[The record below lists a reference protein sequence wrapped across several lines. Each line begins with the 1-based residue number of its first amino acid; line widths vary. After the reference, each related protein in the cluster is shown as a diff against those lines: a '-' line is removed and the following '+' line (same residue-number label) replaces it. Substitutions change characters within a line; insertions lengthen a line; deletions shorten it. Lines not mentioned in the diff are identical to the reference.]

1 MYGYNEREANDPIS
15 DVISNTQESWQRKER
30 LRFID
35 AKLFW
40 TGTIRRDDICRVF
53 ELHTTNASK
62 DIKLYIELAENNL
75 SYDRKAKV
83 YRTTP
88 EFEPISRQH
97 KTSDLLAY
105 TTLGIPWS
113 GYIPSYLNVVELPI
127 RQPSSLITR
136 NVLHSIHEQSGIEIT
151 YRSMNNP
158 DGLRR
163 WIFPKVVIFDG
174 LRWHTRAFDEKS
186 GQFQDFVMS
195 RIATAGKHKPS
206 EDIPSDPDWE
216 KNVDIRIAPHKKLTS
231 AQAKM
236 IEYDY
241 AMTDGELVISTR
253 HALAAY
259 IIRHLNLDT
268 ELTPPRQQ
276 IQCINLKEVTSISK

>member
-1 MYGYNEREANDPIS
+1 MYSYNGREHSDPAH

-40 TGTIRRDDICRVF
+40 TGTIRRDDICQVF

-62 DIKLYIELAENNL
+62 DIQLYIELAKENL
-75 SYDRKAKV
+75 TYDRKSKV

-88 EFEPISRQH
+88 SFEPISRQH
-97 KTSDLLAY
+97 QTSDLLAY

-127 RQPSSLITR
+127 RQPSSQITR
-136 NVLHSIHEQSGIEIT
+136 NLLHCIHEENGIEIT

-158 DGLRR
+158 DGIVR
-163 WIFPKVVIFDG
+163 WVFPKVVIFDG
-174 LRWHTRAFDEKS
+174 LRWHARAFDEKS
-186 GQFQDFVMS
+186 GEYRDFVLS
-195 RIATAGKHKPS
+195 RIAATGECKPS
-206 EDIPSDPDWE
+206 DHLPPDPDWE
-216 KNVDIRIAPHKKLTS
+216 ELVAIRIVPHDMLTS
-231 AQAKM
+231 AQARM

-241 AMTDGELVISTR
+241 AMTNGELIIETR
-253 HALAAY
+253 KALAAY

-268 ELTPPRQQ
+268 DLTPPRQQ
-276 IQCINLKEVTSISK
+276 IQCINLNQIDLY

>member
-1 MYGYNEREANDPIS
+1 MHSYDERETNGPIN

-40 TGTIRRDDICRVF
+40 TGTIRRNDICRVF

-62 DIKLYIELAENNL
+62 DIQLYIEIAENNL
-75 SYDRKAKV
+75 TYDRKAKV

-88 EFEPISRQH
+88 GFEPISRQH

-136 NVLHSIHEQSGIEIT
+136 NILHSIDEQSGVEIT

-186 GQFQDFVMS
+186 SQYRDFVLS
-195 RIATAGKHKPS
+195 RIAATGEHKPK
-206 EDIPSDPDWE
+206 EDIPNDPDWE
-216 KNVDIRIAPHKKLTS
+216 KSIDIRIVPHGKLTS

-241 AMTDGELVISTR
+241 AMIDGELVITTR
-253 HALAAY
+253 QALAAY

-268 ELTPPRQQ
+268 ELIPPRQQ
-276 IQCINLKEVTSISK
+276 IQCLNLEEIDLY

>member
-1 MYGYNEREANDPIS
+1 MHSYNGREHNDLTN

-40 TGTIRRDDICRVF
+40 TGTIRRDDICQVF

-62 DIKLYIELAENNL
+62 DIQLYIELAENNL
-75 SYDRKAKV
+75 AYDRKAKV

-136 NVLHSIHEQSGIEIT
+136 NILHSIHEGSGVEIT

-158 DGLRR
+158 DGVTR

-186 GQFQDFVMS
+186 GEYRDFVLS
-195 RIATAGKHKPS
+195 RIAATGKQKPS
-206 EDIPSDPDWE
+206 TNIPNDPGWE
-216 KNVDIRIAPHKKLTS
+216 KRVEIRIVPH
-231 AQAKM
+231 
-236 IEYDY
+236 
-241 AMTDGELVISTR
+241 
-253 HALAAY
+253 
-259 IIRHLNLDT
+259 
-268 ELTPPRQQ
+268 
-276 IQCINLKEVTSISK
+276 